1 MVIKMKNKNTELKEQ
16 LLIAKRELYM
26 KIARYNVEK
35 NEEKK
40 EQLLREIDGLR
51 DQVDSLTDDLESKE
65 KPRIRRGK

>member
-1 MVIKMKNKNTELKEQ
+1 MKNKNTELKEQ

-26 KIARYNVEK
+26 KIARYNIEK

-40 EQLLREIDGLR
+40 EQLLREIDELR
-51 DQVDSLTDDLESKE
+51 DQVDSLTDDLEAKE